1 MALKSTM
8 VTTMVGTKRM
18 MMMMMRESALSMIQM
33 LVPSI
38 MIAWGVALVL
48 ECQ

>member
-18 MMMMMRESALSMIQM
+18 RVKKRESALSMIQM